1 MKKKLKTI
9 KNLNKGAVKKLPI
22 FDGEKPLVTVLM
34 TAYNAERF
42 IKDSLESIISQT
54 YKNLEIIVV
63 DDGSTDNTLKIV
75 KNLQKIDKRIRVFQ
89 MKKNSGPSL
98 ASNFGIKKAK
108 GEFIAR
114 MDADD
119 ISFTDRI
126 EKQVK
131 FLRENPEVVLA
142 GGQCVLI
149 NGKGEVIGNKKF
161 ALNHKDI
168 YNSLFSVNPIQHPS
182 CIVNMRLLPK
192 SKFIYHNHS
201 VLAHDLELVFELS
214 QYGKLANL
222 NDEILFYRQYPS
234 SLSLRNP
241 KETFKATI
249 EIRKK
254 ALKVYG
260 YKPTLFGWVTHFGQI
275 ILVSC
280 LPNFLVYPIFAFLK
294 GLMPLKNMIPKLSF
308 KPFSF
313 FVSPRI
319 EPSTA
324 KIG

>member
-1 MKKKLKTI
+1 MKKYFSKS
-9 KNLNKGAVKKLPI
+9 KNGKNKGAVKKLPD
-22 FDGEKPLVTVLM
+22 FGGDKPLVTVLM
-34 TAYNAERF
+34 TAYNAEKF
-42 IKDSLESIISQT
+42 IKQSLDSILNQT

-63 DDGSTDNTLKIV
+63 DDGSTDQTLLIV
-75 KNLQKIDKRIRVFQ
+75 KNLQKLDYRIKVFQ

-119 ISFTDRI
+119 ISFPNRI

-131 FLRENPEVVLA
+131 FLIINPEVVLA
-142 GGQCVLI
+142 GGQCILI
-149 NGKGEVIGNKKF
+149 DKDGKITGNKKF
-161 ALNHKDI
+161 PLDHTTI
-168 YNSLFSVNPIQHPS
+168 YKSLFSINPIQHPS

-192 SKFIYHNHS
+192 TKFVYHNHS

-222 NDEILFYRQYPS
+222 KDTILYYRQYAT

-254 ALKVYG
+254 AVREYG
-260 YKPTLFGWVTHFGQI
+260 YRPSFSAKLVNASQMVIVKLLPEKYIYSIFILLRGAKKLKFDNIKNLLFGQKSA
-275 ILVSC
+275 ILS
-280 LPNFLVYPIFAFLK
+280 L
-294 GLMPLKNMIPKLSF
+294 
-308 KPFSF
+308 
-313 FVSPRI
+313 
-319 EPSTA
+319 A
-324 KIG
+324 K